1 MSFKGMYGH
10 PRMLV
15 TDTTRRLC
23 NAIRFNKPKRPVR
36 FVLMNTTGNS
46 NRDIQER
53 ITFGE
58 KCVIGL
64 IRLLLPPQ
72 RDNER
77 AADYLR
83 TKVGQHDATI
93 EWAVVRPDNLINESA
108 VTEYDVYTSPVRSAI
123 FNAGATSRIN
133 VAHFMAALITDD
145 GIWNKWKGRMPVI
158 YNRTSS

>member
-1 MSFKGMYGH
+1 MTTLVVGASGATGRLLMKQMLDRGRNVKVLVRSPDKLPEDVRSHDRLAVIHASVLDLSDAEIAQHVNGCDAVASCLGHNMSFKGMYGH

-64 IRLLLPPQ
+64 IR
-72 RDNER
+72 
-77 AADYLR
+77 
-83 TKVGQHDATI
+83 
-93 EWAVVRPDNLINESA
+93 
-108 VTEYDVYTSPVRSAI
+108 
-123 FNAGATSRIN
+123 
-133 VAHFMAALITDD
+133 
-145 GIWNKWKGRMPVI
+145 
-158 YNRTSS
+158 